1 MPSITI
7 KQLAEELNQRSA
19 TYRIGGL
26 QKLRVEMKGLHHS
39 SSRSI
44 FSSATT
50 FDDWA
55 FHHGGR
61 SELQFNIGLE
71 SIDGAEYVRHGV
83 AFSLETSRS
92 LPDIEVLVPKIR
104 LFNEYIQRN
113 EDALSGFQM
122 WHFRD
127 DVRSAN
133 RAPALVSSDLIE
145 PGVFI
150 FLGALQPTDAL
161 DYDLILSDFDRL
173 LPLYQFVESGG
184 SFAPYR
190 DSPQAFQFRAGH
202 NARRSS
208 SVVTHVESQLLVSLR
223 HNSLQQ
229 ALFNELCKEYGA
241 ENVGTE
247 IPNGSGGRIDAV
259 AKTKEGHIF
268 FEIKVGQ
275 SLQAC
280 IREAL
285 GQLLEYSYWPGS
297 QRAFSLVIVGE
308 PILDAQCKT
317 YLANLSS
324 DLLIPVSYRRVSL
337 PRADAEPGG
346 PPDAAR

>member
-1 MPSITI
+1 MPTLSI
-7 KQLAEELNQRSA
+7 KQLAEELNQRSS
-19 TYRIGGL
+19 TYHIGGL

-50 FDDWA
+50 FDNWA

-61 SELQFNIGLE
+61 SELQFNIGME
-71 SIDGAEYVRHGV
+71 SSDGAEYVRHGV

-92 LPDIEVLVPKIR
+92 LPDIEVLIPKIR
-104 LFNEYIQRN
+104 LFNEFIQRN
-113 EDALSGFQM
+113 EEALSGFQM
-122 WHFRD
+122 WHFRGG
-127 DVRSAN
+127 VRSTD
-133 RAPALVSSDLIE
+133 RAPAPVASDLIE

-150 FLGALQPTDAL
+150 FLGAVQPSGAP

-190 DSPQAFQFRAGH
+190 DSPQAFHFRAGH
-202 NARRSS
+202 NARKSS
-208 SVVTHVESQLLVSLR
+208 SVVTRVESKLSVSLR
-223 HNSLQQ
+223 HNALQQ
-229 ALFNELCKEYGA
+229 ALFDALCKEYGA

-259 AKTKEGHIF
+259 AKSKKGHTF

-280 IREAL
+280 LREAL

-297 QRAFSLVIVGE
+297 QRAISLVIVGE
-308 PILDAQCKT
+308 AVLDEQCKA

-337 PRADAEPGG
+337 P
-346 PPDAAR
+346 